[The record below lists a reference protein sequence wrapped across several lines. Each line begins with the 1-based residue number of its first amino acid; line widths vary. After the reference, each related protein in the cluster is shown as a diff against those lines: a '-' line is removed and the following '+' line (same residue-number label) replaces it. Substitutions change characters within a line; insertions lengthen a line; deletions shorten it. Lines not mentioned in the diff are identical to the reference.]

1 MKLGHVTATAPRQVG
16 YPVDIVAG
24 GHHHLHA
31 DEPPD
36 NGGTDTG
43 PSPYGL
49 LLSGLA
55 ACTAITLRMYAER
68 KGWPLEAVHV
78 SLDMTEDD
86 GTQLIKRVLRF
97 DGPLDCDQRARL
109 LDIAERTPVTK
120 TIKIGT
126 KIDTREAGADAVR

>member
-1 MKLGHVTATAPRQVG
+1 MKLGHVTATAVRQDG

-31 DEPPD
+31 DEPVEND
-36 NGGTDTG
+36 GTDTG

-55 ACTAITLRMYAER
+55 ACTAVTLRMYADR

-78 SLDMTEDD
+78 SLDMTDDD
-86 GTQLIKRVLRF
+86 GKQLIKRVLRF
-97 DGPLDCDQRARL
+97 DGPLDADQRARL

-120 TIKIGT
+120 TIKNGT
-126 KIDTREAGADAVR
+126 TIDTREASQAS